1 MATHDYVIANASGAA
16 VRADLNNALAA
27 IVSNNSGSSEPGT
40 TYAFQWWADT
50 NASQLKL
57 RNAAN
62 DDWVVIQEL
71 DGTLLMENGTVGSPG
86 LAFASDLDT
95 GFFRPAANQLA
106 IATNGVERVEFGT
119 TEVVFNDGGNDIDLR
134 VEGDTNANLFLV
146 DAGND
151 RVNIGGTI
159 QVAGSRGGSL
169 QPSDNDSLELFTSA
183 TSGDA
188 NTGCGLTFFNH
199 DGSGSE
205 MGGTI
210 QVAKENGTDD
220 NTASYMRFATR
231 TNGSAAAERVR
242 IDSSGRLLVGTSSGS
257 SEPIAAFQGRST
269 DASDGAMIALTR
281 SGATPSGT
289 IGIIQFAT
297 GSDFAKH
304 FATIISASDGTV
316 SSSSTPGHLRFSTT
330 ASSSTNASEAMRI
343 DSGGRVLVGTSS
355 NFVRGQIQAI
365 DSGGGEITIGR
376 ADTSVASGNDLGHL
390 FFASNDSGTGVA
402 AANISCFAESD
413 HTSSSAPVNLRFN
426 VCASSSTS
434 PTERMRLDSNG
445 LVSTFSSGNS
455 TNYKI
460 FNSGSSSSSIQ
471 FISCFQGASDL
482 VGSGGPNHK
491 FSVNTNGGIQNFQG
505 NDSNLCDEREK
516 KNIVD
521 LEAKWDE
528 VKSWELRKFHYN
540 DDVDTDNLRYG
551 VIAQQVETICPEVI
565 VDWKKQDAEEAV
577 LDDKGKVVKAAQE
590 EVIRKGVKEQQMMW
604 MAIKALQEAQ
614 TRIETLETKVAALE
628 AG

>member
-86 LAFASDLDT
+86 LAFASDTDT
-95 GFFRPAANQLA
+95 GLFRPAANQLA

-119 TEVVFNDGGNDIDLR
+119 SEVVFNDGGADIDFR

-231 TNGSAAAERVR
+231 TNGSDAAERVR
-242 IDSSGRLLVGTSSGS
+242 IDSSGRLLVGTTTSGTTAADDLTVSTSADTGITIRSGTSNAGSLIFADGTSGS
-257 SEPIAAFQGRST
+257 ASFRAGIEYYHSSDHMAF
-269 DASDGAMIALTR
+269 
-281 SGATPSGT
+281 
-289 IGIIQFAT
+289 
-297 GSDFAKH
+297 
-304 FATIISASDGTV
+304 
-316 SSSSTPGHLRFSTT
+316 TT
-330 ASSSTNASEAMRI
+330 NGGNERVRI
-343 DSGGRVLVGTSS
+343 DSSGRVGIDNNLSNTYDSTYNHFCIGNGTGNYGMLIHSGS
-355 NFVRGQIQAI
+355 
-365 DSGGGEITIGR
+365 DGGGYIGFKDT
-376 ADTSVASGNDLGHL
+376 ADGSVNGL
-390 FFASNDSGTGVA
+390 FNYIHGTGFQVRT
-402 AANISCFAESD
+402 EG
-413 HTSSSAPVNLRFN
+413 
-426 VCASSSTS
+426 
-434 PTERMRLDSNG
+434 TERMRIDGNG
-445 LVSTFSSGNS
+445 LVSTIASGNS

-460 FNSGSSSSSIQ
+460 RNTAASGNSVF
-471 FISCFQGASDL
+471 FIECLTGASS
-482 VGSGGPNHK
+482 VTSGGSHAFIVK
-491 FSVNTNGGIQNFQG
+491 TDGGISNVQSN
-505 NDSNLCDEREK
+505 NSNLCDEREK
-516 KNIVD
+516 KNIVS
-521 LEAKWDE
+521 LESKWDK
-528 VKSWELRKFHYN
+528 VKNWELKKFHYN
-540 DDVDTDNLRYG
+540 DDADTNDLRYG
-551 VIAQQVETICPEVI
+551 VIAQQVETVCPEVI
-565 VDWKKQDAEEAV
+565 SDWKKQDAEEAV
-577 LDDKGKVVKAAQE
+577 LDDDGNVVTPAQE

-604 MAIKALQEAQ
+604 MAIKALQEAI
-614 TRIETLETKVAALE
+614 TKIETLETKVAALE